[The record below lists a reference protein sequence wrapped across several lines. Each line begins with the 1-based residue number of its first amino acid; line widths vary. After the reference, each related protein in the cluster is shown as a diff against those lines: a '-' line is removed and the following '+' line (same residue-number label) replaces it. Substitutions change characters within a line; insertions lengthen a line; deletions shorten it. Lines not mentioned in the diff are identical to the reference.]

1 MQHVRWRSGSFN
13 GREAVGGFL
22 ESILAVMVV
31 ITASSVF
38 LVIISA
44 GAVQERSSGVEMDE
58 VVHAL
63 KEQGLLSYDE
73 PLQLD
78 ELRERFDPM
87 ALPDGANGIN
97 LTYRPMGDAAP
108 YLVLGDGA
116 PEGTSVLGDR
126 YPSLLIIDGRST
138 PVMLEVRV
146 W

>member
-1 MQHVRWRSGSFN
+1 MQHVRWRSERRN

-44 GAVQERSSGVEMDE
+44 GAVQERGSVVEMDE
-58 VVHAL
+58 VVRAL
-63 KEQGLLSYDE
+63 NEQGLLSDDE
-73 PLQLD
+73 PLRLED
-78 ELRERFDPM
+78 IRPHFDSM
-87 ALPDGANGIN
+87 VLPDGAEGIN
-97 LTYRPMGDAAP
+97 LTYRPMGDDAP

-116 PEGTSVLGDR
+116 PEGTSVLGGR
-126 YPSLLIIDGRST
+126 YPSLLIIDGLAT
-138 PVMLEVRV
+138 PVMLEVRA